1 MAVFCLKSCM
11 LAFSIMQTKD
21 LPDVQAGFWKG
32 RETRDQIAN
41 IHWITKKARELLKNT
56 YLCFIDHAK
65 VFDCVDSNKLLK
77 ALKEMAI
84 PDHLNCLLRNLYAG
98 QEATVRTLYGTTNWF
113 HIEKVMQQG
122 CLLLPCLFYLYAEH
136 IYKCLDELQAGIKIG
151 GRNIHN
157 LMCRWYHAGGRKP
170 RGTKGLLMRVKEK
183 N

>member
-98 QEATVRTLYGTTNWF
+98 QEATVRTMCGAT
-113 HIEKVMQQG
+113 EKGVQRG
-122 CLLLPCLFYLYAEH
+122 CLLSPCLLNLYAEH
-136 IYKCLDELQAGIKIG
+136 LMKNAGLDELQAGIKIG

>member
-98 QEATVRTLYGTTNWF
+98 QEATVRTMCGAT
-113 HIEKVMQQG
+113 EKGVQRG
-122 CLLLPCLFYLYAEH
+122 CLLSPCLLNLYAEH
-136 IYKCLDELQAGIKIG
+136 LMKKCWAGWVTSWNQDRREKHPQSDVQMIPRWRQKAK
-151 GRNIHN
+151 RN
-157 LMCRWYHAGGRKP
+157 
-170 RGTKGLLMRVKEK
+170 
-183 N
+183 